1 MSSTPEKAERRCLI
15 VLPTYNEQENLRG
28 IVESI
33 QQHASAADIVVV
45 DDESEDGTGALADT
59 LSQEHPGKVF
69 VIHRPSKDGLGR
81 AYVAGF
87 KFALARDYELIMQMD
102 ADFSHDPSYLPQ
114 FLEQISDHDLVLGSR
129 YIKGIS
135 VVNWDL
141 KRLILSRA
149 ATVYVR
155 FITGMPL
162 TDATSG
168 FKCWRREVLEAIDLD
183 RIFSGGYLFQVEM
196 SYRTYQK
203 KFRIAEIPIIFV
215 ERRLGRSKMDL
226 GIIVEAVL
234 GVVRLRLRR

>member
-33 QQHASAADIVVV
+33 QQHAPAAHIVVV

-87 KFALARDYELIMQMD
+87 EFALARDYELIMQMD

-226 GIIVEAVL
+226 GIIVEAIL